1 MTATSLV
8 TALALVLTLAL
19 DSWWLRKMITENV
32 AGLLESQMS
41 NRRVMPVVVI
51 LLISVMCAED
61 RLQSELRFA
70 AHSKDEKTAG
80 VWVDGQYVGFVKEL
94 AGDKKLMLLPGKHEI
109 VIRQAW
115 YNEFVKEVILEP
127 GRTYEVNVELVKSG
141 RLPTKDATGEL
152 KIAATPSRAA
162 VFVDGQYAGHIDE
175 FDGVGKAM
183 LLTPGQHRLHIAL
196 PGYLPFDT
204 MVDLRPQ
211 QKLKIQT
218 DLVKGSITEAGSQVN
233 KQ

>member
-1 MTATSLV
+1 MF
-8 TALALVLTLAL
+8 
-19 DSWWLRKMITENV
+19 
-32 AGLLESQMS
+32 
-41 NRRVMPVVVI
+41 NRRVLPVLVLLMGVVCGQNR
-51 LLISVMCAED
+51 V
-61 RLQSELRFA
+61 QSELRFA
-70 AHSKDEKTAG
+70 AHSNDEKTAG

-94 AGDKKLMLLPGKHEI
+94 VGEKKLQLLPGKHEI

-115 YNEFVKEVILEP
+115 YNEFVQQIILEP
-127 GRTYEVNVELVKSG
+127 GQVYQINVQLVKSAQ
-141 RLPTKDATGEL
+141 LPTKDATAEL

-162 VFVDGQYAGHIDE
+162 VFVDGQFAGHANE

-183 LLTPGQHRLHIAL
+183 PLTPGQHRLHVAL

-204 MVDLRPQ
+204 SVDLRPQ

-218 DLVKGSITEAGSQVN
+218 DLVKGSITEAGAQVN

>member
-1 MTATSLV
+1 
-8 TALALVLTLAL
+8 
-19 DSWWLRKMITENV
+19 
-32 AGLLESQMS
+32 MS
-41 NRRVMPVVVI
+41 NRRMMPIALI
-51 LLISVMCAED
+51 LLIGVVGAEA

-70 AHSKDEKTAG
+70 AHTQDEKTAG

-115 YNEFVKEVILEP
+115 YNEFVKQVILEP
-127 GRTYEVNVELVKSG
+127 GQIEQINVALVKSA

-162 VFVDGQYAGHIDE
+162 VFVDGQYAGHVDE
-175 FDGVGKAM
+175 FNGVGKAM
-183 LLTPGQHRLHIAL
+183 LLTPGQHRLRIAL

>member
-1 MTATSLV
+1 MLF
-8 TALALVLTLAL
+8 
-19 DSWWLRKMITENV
+19 R
-32 AGLLESQMS
+32 LLESRMS
-41 NRRVMPVVVI
+41 NRKVMPVVVI
-51 LLISVMCAED
+51 LLISMVCAED
-61 RLQSELRFA
+61 RVQSELRFA

-94 AGDKKLMLLPGKHEI
+94 VGDKKLMLLPGKHEI

-127 GRTYEVNVELVKSG
+127 GKTHEVKVELVKSA

-162 VFVDGQYAGHIDE
+162 VFVDGQYAGHVDE

-183 LLTPGQHRLHIAL
+183 LLTPGQHRLRIAL

-204 MVDLRPQ
+204 MVDLRPH

-218 DLVKGSITEAGSQVN
+218 DLVKGSITEAGSQVS

>member
-1 MTATSLV
+1 MLFFF
-8 TALALVLTLAL
+8 
-19 DSWWLRKMITENV
+19 
-32 AGLLESQMS
+32 LESQMS
-41 NRRVMPVVVI
+41 TRRVLVVTMI
-51 LLISVMCAED
+51 LLISVVCAQD
-61 RLQSELRFA
+61 RVQSELQFA

-94 AGDKKLMLLPGKHEI
+94 AGEKKLKLLPGKHEI

-127 GRTYEVNVELVKSG
+127 GQSQEVKVELVKSA
-141 RLPTKDATGEL
+141 RLPTKDATAEL

-162 VFVDGQYAGHIDE
+162 VFVDGQYAGHVDE

-183 LLTPGQHRLHIAL
+183 LLTPGQHRLRIAL

-204 MVDLRPQ
+204 MVDLHPQ
-211 QKLKIQT
+211 QKLKIQA
-218 DLVKGSITEAGSQVN
+218 DVVRGSITEAGPQ
-233 KQ
+233 

>member
-1 MTATSLV
+1 
-8 TALALVLTLAL
+8 
-19 DSWWLRKMITENV
+19 
-32 AGLLESQMS
+32 MS
-41 NRRVMPVVVI
+41 IRRVMLIVLI
-51 LLISVMCAED
+51 LLIGMVCAED
-61 RLQSELRFA
+61 RVQSELRFA
-70 AHSKDEKTAG
+70 AHTKDEKTAG

-115 YNEFVKEVILEP
+115 YNEFVKQVILEP
-127 GRTYEVNVELVKSG
+127 GQIEQINVALVKSG
-141 RLPTKDATGEL
+141 RLPTEDATGEL
-152 KIAATPSRAA
+152 KIAATPARAV
-162 VFVDGQYAGHIDE
+162 VFVDGQYAGHVDE

-183 LLTPGQHRLHIAL
+183 LLTPGQHRLRIAL

-218 DLVKGSITEAGSQVN
+218 DLVKGSITEAGSQVV
-233 KQ
+233 KP

>member
-1 MTATSLV
+1 
-8 TALALVLTLAL
+8 
-19 DSWWLRKMITENV
+19 
-32 AGLLESQMS
+32 MS
-41 NRRVMPVVVI
+41 NRTLMAMVV
-51 LLISVMCAED
+51 LLIGIVLAENQV
-61 RLQSELRFA
+61 QSELRFA

-94 AGDKKLMLLPGKHEI
+94 AGDKKLRLLPGKHEI

-115 YNEFVKEVILEP
+115 YNEFVKNVILEP
-127 GRTYEVNVELVKSG
+127 GQSQEVKVELVKSA
-141 RLPTKDATGEL
+141 RLPTKDATAEL

-162 VFVDGQYAGHIDE
+162 VFVDGQYAGHVDE

-204 MVDLRPQ
+204 MVDLRSQ

-218 DLVKGSITEAGSQVN
+218 DLVKGSITEAGSEVN
-233 KQ
+233 KR

>member
-1 MTATSLV
+1 M
-8 TALALVLTLAL
+8 
-19 DSWWLRKMITENV
+19 
-32 AGLLESQMS
+32 SQMS
-41 NRRVMPVVVI
+41 HRRVVPVVVI
-51 LLISVMCAED
+51 LLIGVVCAQD
-61 RLQSELRFA
+61 RVQSELRFA

-94 AGDKKLMLLPGKHEI
+94 VGDKKLMLLPGKHDI
-109 VIRQAW
+109 VIRQPW
-115 YNEFVKEVILEP
+115 YNELVKEVILEP
-127 GRTYEVNVELVKSG
+127 GKTHEVKVELVKSAQ
-141 RLPTKDATGEL
+141 LPTKDATGEL

-162 VFVDGQYAGHIDE
+162 VFVDGQYAGHVDE
-175 FDGVGKAM
+175 FGGVGKAM

>member
-1 MTATSLV
+1 
-8 TALALVLTLAL
+8 
-19 DSWWLRKMITENV
+19 
-32 AGLLESQMS
+32 MS
-41 NRRVMPVVVI
+41 NMMQVFLGTM
-51 LLISVMCAED
+51 LLIGVVCAED
-61 RLQSELRFA
+61 RVQADLRFA
-70 AHSKDEKTAG
+70 AHNKDEKTAG

-94 AGDKKLMLLPGKHEI
+94 EGNNKLKLLPGKHEI
-109 VIRQAW
+109 VIRQTW
-115 YNEFVKEVILEP
+115 YNEFVTQVVLEP
-127 GRTYEVNVELVKSG
+127 GQTHEVNVALVKSA

-162 VFVDGQYAGHIDE
+162 VFVDGQYAGHVDE
-175 FDGVGKAM
+175 FDGVGQAM
-183 LLTPGQHRLHIAL
+183 LLTPGQHRLRIAL

-204 MVDLRPQ
+204 MVDLRPR

>member
-1 MTATSLV
+1 
-8 TALALVLTLAL
+8 
-19 DSWWLRKMITENV
+19 
-32 AGLLESQMS
+32 MS
-41 NRRVMPVVVI
+41 NRKVMPIVLI
-51 LLISVMCAED
+51 LLIGAVGAED
-61 RLQSELRFA
+61 RVQSELRFA
-70 AHSKDEKTAG
+70 AHTKDEKTAG

-94 AGDKKLMLLPGKHEI
+94 EGDKKLMLLPGKHEI

-115 YNEFVKEVILEP
+115 YNEFVNQVILEP
-127 GRTYEVNVELVKSG
+127 GQIEQINVALVKSA

-162 VFVDGQYAGHIDE
+162 VFVDGQYAGHVEE
-175 FDGVGKAM
+175 FNGVGKAM
-183 LLTPGQHRLHIAL
+183 LLTPGQHRLRIAL

-218 DLVKGSITEAGSQVN
+218 DLVRGSITEAGSQVI

>member
-1 MTATSLV
+1 
-8 TALALVLTLAL
+8 
-19 DSWWLRKMITENV
+19 
-32 AGLLESQMS
+32 MS
-41 NRRVMPVVVI
+41 IRRVMLI
-51 LLISVMCAED
+51 LLILLVGTVCAED
-61 RLQSELRFA
+61 RVQSELRFA
-70 AHSKDEKTAG
+70 AHTKDEKTAG

-94 AGDKKLMLLPGKHEI
+94 AGGKKLMLLPGQHEI

-115 YNEFVKEVILEP
+115 YNEFVKQVVLEP
-127 GRTYEVNVELVKSG
+127 GQTQQIDVGLVKSA

-152 KIAATPSRAA
+152 KIAATPSRAV
-162 VFVDGQYAGHIDE
+162 VFVDGQYAGHVDE

-183 LLTPGQHRLHIAL
+183 LLTPGQHRLRIAL

-218 DLVKGSITEAGSQVN
+218 DLVKGSITEAGSQVI
-233 KQ
+233 KP

>member
-1 MTATSLV
+1 
-8 TALALVLTLAL
+8 
-19 DSWWLRKMITENV
+19 
-32 AGLLESQMS
+32 MS
-41 NRRVMPVVVI
+41 NRAVIPVVVM
-51 LLISVMCAED
+51 LLIGVVCAED
-61 RLQSELRFA
+61 RVQSELRFA

-94 AGDKKLMLLPGKHEI
+94 VGDKKLMLLPGKHEI

-115 YNEFVKEVILEP
+115 YNEFVTEVILEP
-127 GRTYEVNVELVKSG
+127 GKTHEVNVELVKSV
-141 RLPTKDATGEL
+141 RLPTENATGEL

-162 VFVDGQYAGHIDE
+162 VFVDGQYAGHVDE

-204 MVDLRPQ
+204 TVDLRPQ

-218 DLVKGSITEAGSQVN
+218 DLVKGSITEAGSKVS

>member
-1 MTATSLV
+1 MPI
-8 TALALVLTLAL
+8 AL
-19 DSWWLRKMITENV
+19 
-32 AGLLESQMS
+32 
-41 NRRVMPVVVI
+41 I
-51 LLISVMCAED
+51 LLIGVVGAED
-61 RLQSELRFA
+61 RLQSELQFA
-70 AHSKDEKTAG
+70 AHTNDEKTAG

-115 YNEFVKEVILEP
+115 YNEFVKPVILEP
-127 GRTYEVNVELVKSG
+127 GKIEQINVALVKSA

-162 VFVDGQYAGHIDE
+162 VFVDGQYAGHVDE
-175 FDGVGKAM
+175 FNGVGKAM
-183 LLTPGQHRLHIAL
+183 LLTPGQHRLRIAL

-218 DLVKGSITEAGSQVN
+218 DLVKGSITEAGSQVI

>member
-1 MTATSLV
+1 MNNLKMGLGLV
-8 TALALVLTLAL
+8 TFLVC
-19 DSWWLRKMITENV
+19 V
-32 AGLLESQMS
+32 
-41 NRRVMPVVVI
+41 NRRVMPVVAI
-51 LLISVMCAED
+51 LLIGVMCAQD
-61 RLQSELRFA
+61 RVQSELRFT
-70 AHSKDEKTAG
+70 AHSKEEKTAG
-80 VWVDGQYVGFVKEL
+80 VWVDGQYVGSVKEL

-109 VIRQAW
+109 VVRQAW
-115 YNEFVKEVILEP
+115 YNELVTEVILEP
-127 GRTYEVNVELVKSG
+127 GKTHEVNVVLVKSP
-141 RLPTKDATGEL
+141 RLPTKDTTAEL

-162 VFVDGQYAGHIDE
+162 VFVDGQYAGQVDE

-204 MVDLRPQ
+204 IVDVRPQ

-218 DLVKGSITEAGSQVN
+218 DLVKGSITEAGSQVS

>member
-1 MTATSLV
+1 
-8 TALALVLTLAL
+8 
-19 DSWWLRKMITENV
+19 
-32 AGLLESQMS
+32 MS
-41 NRRVMPVVVI
+41 NRRVMPI
-51 LLISVMCAED
+51 LLILLIGMVGAED
-61 RLQSELRFA
+61 RVQSELRFA
-70 AHSKDEKTAG
+70 GHTKDEKTAG

-94 AGDKKLMLLPGKHEI
+94 AGDKKLMLLPGKHEV

-115 YNEFVKEVILEP
+115 YDEFVTQVILEP
-127 GRTYEVNVELVKSG
+127 GQIEQINVVLVKSA

-162 VFVDGQYAGHIDE
+162 VFVDGQYAGHVEE
-175 FDGVGKAM
+175 FNGVGKAM
-183 LLTPGQHRLHIAL
+183 LLTPGQHRLRIAL

-218 DLVKGSITEAGSQVN
+218 DLVKGSITEAGSQVI